1 METITPSFDPNDLAA
16 IRTGLIADL
25 TSRLGAIEFVE
36 GPERFGDGMDTYIY
50 ALRLS
55 GDVSSQWSAP
65 LVLRVFP
72 SMDQVDKAEREAAMQ
87 TFAAEKG
94 IPAPKP
100 LLVETSGAVLGLPF
114 MIMER
119 MPGLPM
125 LSRIKNPLN
134 IPGMLRTMAQLQA
147 KLHSLPTDGC
157 PVPYEQ
163 PLVDEWLAQ
172 SQDLVRKF
180 RPEGL
185 DRPLAWLEENVE
197 LVRDEKPVLTD
208 TGGLRRRYNRCV
220 VRRWLQEGWFFK
232 AGGYPI
238 WAWLVLYTVLGAFC
252 LVIGLVSAAG
262 DESETD
268 AGDLIRTYF
277 ALGFTAGAVVVFGL
291 AFLVRQWAGRW
302 NLGANTLA
310 VLGYIPLGLAL
321 TFWLGIVW
329 IPLGPAVAL
338 FVLLGRIFGMFPPYW
353 WSRVMPRFSGWF

>member
-1 METITPSFDPNDLAA
+1 
-16 IRTGLIADL
+16 
-25 TSRLGAIEFVE
+25 
-36 GPERFGDGMDTYIY
+36 
-50 ALRLS
+50 
-55 GDVSSQWSAP
+55 
-65 LVLRVFP
+65 
-72 SMDQVDKAEREAAMQ
+72 
-87 TFAAEKG
+87 
-94 IPAPKP
+94 
-100 LLVETSGAVLGLPF
+100 

-134 IPGMLRTMAQLQA
+134 IPSMLRTMAELQA

-157 PVPYEQ
+157 PVPYER
-163 PLVDEWLAQ
+163 PLVDEWLSQ

-180 RPEGL
+180 RPDGL

-197 LVRDEKPVLTD
+197 LVREEQPVLTD

-220 VRRWLQEGWFFK
+220 DVHRWLRTAWFFK

-238 WAWLVLYTVLGAFC
+238 WAWLVFYTFLGAFC
-252 LVIGLVSAAG
+252 LVIGLVAAAG

-268 AGDLIRTYF
+268 AGDLIRAYF

-291 AFLVRQWAGRW
+291 AFLVRRLAGRW

-329 IPLGPAVAL
+329 IPLGAAVAM
-338 FVLLGRIFGMFPPYW
+338 FVLLGRVLGMFPPFW
-353 WSRVMPRFSGWF
+353 WSRVIAGFRRE